1 MVRVIGNSIE
11 RVILNDISDVIYYRQ
26 QKEYTDQE
34 FARSRD
40 LDRAIKS
47 GKLIKIEV
55 LQPPRSNAEVV
66 GVKEPV
72 KAESL
77 SQEFQDVK
85 QTIRDILKEVK
96 PDNSVQGT
104 ISINDVRGV
113 VTEVLAE
120 KMKVT
125 VTSDEIKKAITE
137 VFSDF
142 KREFANY
149 NVNQS
154 YGGFKQP
161 EAAKPIESFVGPE
174 YIPTINTSDMKSSVK
189 GEERVSKDSNVSGSL
204 DALKRLNKTK

>member
-1 MVRVIGNSIE
+1 VVRVIGNSIE

-40 LDRAIKS
+40 LDREIKS
-47 GKLIKIEV
+47 GKLIKIEAV
-55 LQPPRSNAEVV
+55 QSPRNNAEVV
-66 GVKEPV
+66 GIQKFDED
-72 KAESL
+72 KT
-77 SQEFQDVK
+77 QEFQDVK

-125 VTSDEIKKAITE
+125 VTSDEIKKAVTE
-137 VFSDF
+137 VLSEF
-142 KREFANY
+142 KRDLANY
-149 NVNQS
+149 GVSQS
-154 YGGFKQP
+154 YGGGFRP
-161 EAAKPIESFVGPE
+161 AEAAKPIESFVGPE

-204 DALKRLNKTK
+204 DALKRLKNK